1 MTTKLAAQLA
11 RIRANSTNPLN
22 LKAQKKAHSQT
33 LLFEPHVAAT
43 QEFDTIYQI
52 CYEGFEDLCR
62 LDSRFI
68 VFAKNL
74 FSDQSKQEDRTQM
87 TDAQNRQLDGVLECF
102 LGLVGAKLLLKPAL
116 KAVEWLIR
124 RFRVHEHNTLCLTM
138 TFLPYHPTP
147 IFPKMLSIMPQTV
160 PPTLKFLCPYI
171 ESRANPPRH
180 AVAHTATN
188 SRPFLAALSSYVLQ
202 CCRSGHQYPTLI
214 SFWASITAEAVAGMC
229 DQACSARLEAQK
241 QNQED
246 IILFILPIVNEA
258 LSLGGILDLRT
269 ASYMI
274 LTVLAHKAHLDDTV
288 LKAMME
294 AVVSDGARTS
304 HAGLICLTVLAEQMR
319 DIELPKRVLL
329 ALISLQRLDDDL
341 VTLQN
346 RYNVDKFTLL
356 ISLGIINELEKT
368 CDESELRLLTSLLEA
383 RLMSSASCTT
393 ALRSLFMLT
402 QRVALSSSAPSI
414 VKGSIADLLLRLADS
429 PIVGTQM
436 QAMIRVSKPDI
447 GQLKTDLQQV
457 MQNAITIV
465 KKLPAKVDM
474 DGVEDVHDIEGF
486 EEATAKIPT
495 KTAYEISF
503 LSHSDSYIFYSL
515 EQAFKCFFLSPI
527 NLEKFLA
534 LPVLRKSLAISEPLY
549 LSFFARLW
557 CGTSDAN
564 VRAVAVRT
572 VERYISREMPAAD
585 VQFLLPYILY
595 GLSDVALSVRRAMGD
610 LVLGLAPLYAS
621 AGETNATL
629 SVVGHHQVYGSGEA
643 SRDVDWL
650 PLEDVVRFFSDFLV
664 PGLEECVLDPNHL
677 SRLMVGNLVRS
688 KDGRES
694 RTTRK
699 ALRSSSRLAIFRCLC
714 SHAVKTPLFSVKI
727 RMLQMLNRIDRVG
740 STSRTKLLLPIL
752 SAVSEMADVQIDDI
766 CGREQIEITKF
777 VDVAVRTV
785 VSFDRDGVHALE
797 GIIKDDG
804 RKTYYLQ
811 RAAFKH
817 LRTVWPSMKSDI
829 QSMFA
834 KTLFEL
840 GMSRSEDGLANVHGE
855 EFVKTLA
862 TLPLST
868 PILNSLLDDLP
879 TLSIES
885 QSKPSASKRR
895 RLSHGQSRQ
904 ITHLSLEGG
913 ESAFRRISLVLE
925 LVQGSKIERHPELLK
940 GLFRVFADL
949 QHSHSQ
955 VEGGLGYLQV
965 LMMDAMLAIIGRSGV
980 SPDKK
985 IDPSAIR
992 TDVLIDCI
1000 RTTSSPQ
1007 VRNTSLLLLSAI
1019 ANVMPDLVIH
1029 SVMPV
1034 FTFMGSSILRQEDE
1048 YSSYVVKR
1056 TMDSI
1061 IPRLVQS
1068 LHKRSGSSLNG
1079 VSELLLSFAT
1089 AFEHV
1094 PSHRR
1099 LHLYTSL
1106 INKVGPDTH
1115 LFAFLAILLDKY
1127 PRNRRVVQ
1135 FASEI
1140 TYQYNIKVQIE
1151 VIAQYLE
1158 VIRDAWKPKPTISAT
1173 VLSLSGKQNSLAI
1186 SINLLPL
1193 VPAILNNGLLISR
1206 TRRELVYG
1214 SSANAVRSSYEH
1226 ALEHIFLLSE
1236 TLNINKR
1243 FHILCMQA
1251 LDSVLSL
1258 LPISALVDS
1267 FSKLLECTP
1276 DSTRQQVLHSFK
1288 RRLGDKVDVQSSQKS
1303 CFDFL
1308 PQLVAI
1314 IVNTANLS
1322 LKHIAIN
1329 SIDRIVETFGKQDL
1343 DLVIDC
1349 AQVIASHHCMR
1360 AAETDIQIASLL
1372 CLVTVV
1378 EITGDAF
1385 TPLMPLAMPSAM
1397 DILEESVAPTTRNTT
1412 LHNAVYS
1419 FLVSILLYVPWMI
1432 KGGNI
1437 DRLMIASHRS
1447 ASSALGMECDNARR
1461 EALSLIAKSLEAKDC
1476 ITALSRTWTGAMT
1489 EGPLAVN
1496 EHLEIVRLMIE
1507 RQPKS
1512 TIIKQSD
1519 VLGDFFLKAFDL
1531 RHAEMSSQM
1540 KSQYG
1545 DVDIANIETAATGA
1559 AIAMVYKLNDA
1570 KFRPL
1575 FTRWMGWATTPLN
1588 QKNPRSSMLRRTTWY
1603 TFLLEFF
1610 DKLSSI
1616 VTGYASF
1623 IVNDASD
1630 ILQNFSAR
1638 DNDSILLWRRAIQ
1651 TLHKTFEHDQDGF
1664 FQAPSHFTPVF
1675 NALISQL
1682 TYATQIPVQPEI
1694 LPAIVELAVVAD
1706 SSTHHKEINAAILK
1720 HMRSDKAAV
1729 RLAAVQ
1735 CECMLTNRLGEEWLA
1750 LLPEMLPFVS
1760 ELQEDDDE
1768 VVEEET
1774 SRWIKI
1780 IEEILGENLNSML
1793 Q

>member
-1 MTTKLAAQLA
+1 MLTKIVPRYLCALLYNFNELSSGDPIAAQKLYFAMTTKLAAQLA

-22 LKAQKKAHSQT
+22 LKAQKKAHSQS

-43 QEFDTIYQI
+43 QDFDTIYQI

-124 RFRVHEHNTLCLTM
+124 RFRYVHSASVTDRHHLLNNSCSVHEHNTLCLTM

-147 IFPKMLSIMPQTV
+147 LFPKMLSIMPQTV

-171 ESRANPPRH
+171 ESCANPPRH

-188 SRPFLAALSSYVLQ
+188 SRPFLAALSSYVLR
-202 CCRSGHQYPTLI
+202 CCRSGHEYPTLI
-214 SFWASITAEAVAGMC
+214 SFWASMTAEAVAGMC
-229 DQACSARLEAQK
+229 DQACSARLEAQQ

-258 LSLGGILDLRT
+258 LSLGGVLDLRI

-294 AVVSDGARTS
+294 AVVSDWARTS

-319 DIELPKRVLL
+319 DIGLPKRVLL

-356 ISLGIINELEKT
+356 ISLGIINELETT
-368 CDESELRLLTSLLEA
+368 CGESELRLLTSLLEA

-393 ALRSLFMLT
+393 ALSSLFMLT
-402 QRVALSSSAPSI
+402 KRVALSSSAPAI
-414 VKGSIADLLLRLADS
+414 VKGSIADLLLRLTDS
-429 PIVGTQM
+429 PIVGPQM
-436 QAMIRVSKPDI
+436 QAVIRVSNPEI

-457 MQNAITIV
+457 MQKAIMIV
-465 KKLPAKVDM
+465 EKLPAKVDM
-474 DGVEDVHDIEGF
+474 DGVEDIHDIEGF

-503 LSHSDSYIFYSL
+503 LSHSDSYIFHSL
-515 EQAFKCFFLSPI
+515 KQAFECFFLSSI

-534 LPVLRKSLAISEPLY
+534 LPVLRKSLAINEPLY

-585 VQFLLPYILY
+585 VQFLLPYIVY

-610 LVLGLAPLYAS
+610 LVLGLAPLYAG

-629 SVVGHHQVYGSGEA
+629 SVVGHHQIYGSGEG

-650 PLEDVVRFFSDFLV
+650 PLKDVVRFFSDFLV
-664 PGLEECVLDPNHL
+664 PSLEESVLDPNHL
-677 SRLMVGNLVRS
+677 SRLMVDNLVRS
-688 KDGRES
+688 KDGGES

-766 CGREQIEITKF
+766 CGREQIEMTKL
-777 VDVAVRTV
+777 VDVAVGTV

-804 RKTYYLQ
+804 RKTYLQ

-840 GMSRSEDGLANVHGE
+840 SMSRSEDGLANVHGE

-904 ITHLSLEGG
+904 IIDLPLEGR

-925 LVQGSKIERHPELLK
+925 LVQGSEVERHPELLK

-949 QHSHSQ
+949 QHAHGH

-965 LMMDAMLAIIGRSGV
+965 LLMDAMLAIIGRSAV

-1000 RTTSSPQ
+1000 RTTPSPQ

-1019 ANVMPDLVIH
+1019 VNVVPDLVIH

-1048 YSSYVVKR
+1048 YSSYVVMQ

-1068 LHKRSGSSLNG
+1068 LHKRTGSSLNG
-1079 VSELLLSFAT
+1079 VSELLLNFAT

-1173 VLSLSGKQNSLAI
+1173 VLSLSGKQNALAI
-1186 SINLLPL
+1186 SISLLPL

-1236 TLNINKR
+1236 TSNINKR

-1258 LPISALVDS
+1258 LPMSALVGS
-1267 FSKLLECTP
+1267 FSKLLERTP
-1276 DSTRQQVLHSFK
+1276 DSTRQQVLHSFE

-1303 CFDFL
+1303 CFEFL

-1360 AAETDIQIASLL
+1360 AAEADIQIASLL

-1378 EITGDAF
+1378 EIAGDAF
-1385 TPLMPLAMPSAM
+1385 TPLMAFAMPSAM

-1432 KGGNI
+1432 EGENI
-1437 DRLMIASHRS
+1437 DRLMNVSHRS
-1447 ASSALGMECDNARR
+1447 ASSALGRECDNVRR
-1461 EALSLIAKSLEAKDC
+1461 EVLSLIAKSLEAKDC
-1476 ITALSRTWTGAMT
+1476 IKALSRTWTGAMT

-1507 RQPKS
+1507 RQPKT

-1519 VLGDFFLKAFDL
+1519 VLGDFFPKAFDL

-1545 DVDIANIETAATGA
+1545 DDDIAKIESATIGA

-1570 KFRPL
+1570 EFRPL
-1575 FTRWMGWATTPLN
+1575 FTRWMGWAATPLN
-1588 QKNPRSSMLRRTTWY
+1588 QKNPRSSILRRTTWY

-1610 DKLSSI
+1610 DKLSVS
-1616 VTGYASF
+1616 
-1623 IVNDASD
+1623 
-1630 ILQNFSAR
+1630 L
-1638 DNDSILLWRRAIQ
+1638 
-1651 TLHKTFEHDQDGF
+1651 
-1664 FQAPSHFTPVF
+1664 
-1675 NALISQL
+1675 SQR
-1682 TYATQIPVQPEI
+1682 
-1694 LPAIVELAVVAD
+1694 
-1706 SSTHHKEINAAILK
+1706 LK
-1720 HMRSDKAAV
+1720 
-1729 RLAAVQ
+1729 
-1735 CECMLTNRLGEEWLA
+1735 
-1750 LLPEMLPFVS
+1750 F
-1760 ELQEDDDE
+1760 
-1768 VVEEET
+1768 
-1774 SRWIKI
+1774 
-1780 IEEILGENLNSML
+1780 
-1793 Q
+1793 